1 MNIIIASDS
10 FKGTLSSR
18 EIALMVEEGFR
29 KVMEDVSFTPFIVA
43 DGGEGTLDA
52 VQESIKRG
60 QRIYA
65 KVHDPLMRPMSA
77 SYLDMGEGRAL
88 IEMAEASGLTLL
100 SDSER
105 DPMKATSYGTGELV
119 RDALIKGFR
128 DITVAIGGSATN
140 DGGMG
145 FLSALGARFMDEEGN
160 VLPGTGE
167 DLEKIRKIDLSLFD
181 TMGARFTVM
190 CDVQNPLTGEK
201 GATYVYGP
209 QKGANEEKLIRLEKG
224 MRNYRACI
232 IEETGEDPDLL
243 KGSGAAGGMGAAL
256 MVFLKAEQKSGINA
270 LLDMYGFDEA
280 LKSSDLV
287 ITGEGRA
294 DRQSAYGKVL
304 SGIGRVAWK
313 RGVPVIAVCGSL
325 GEGYEELHEIGITS
339 FYSTMKENMSLEYA
353 LSHAEELYRE
363 TILEVAEDVIRN
375 EY

>member
-145 FLSALGARFMDEEGN
+145 FLSALGARFMDEEDN

>member
-363 TILEVAEDVIRN
+363 TILKVAEDVIRN

>member
-43 DGGEGTLDA
+43 DGGEGTIDA
-52 VQESIKRG
+52 VKESVRSG

-65 KVHDPLMRPMSA
+65 KVHDPLMRPINA
-77 SYLDMGEGRAL
+77 SYLDMGDGRAL

-119 RDALIKGFR
+119 RDAISKGFG

-140 DGGMG
+140 DGGTG
-145 FLSALGARFMDEEGN
+145 FLSALGARFLDENGN
-160 VLPGTGE
+160 MLPGTGE
-167 DLEKIRKIDLSLFD
+167 DLEKIRHIDLSAFE
-181 TMGARFTVM
+181 TGGASFKVM
-190 CDVQNPLTGEK
+190 CDVENPLTGDK
-201 GATYVYGP
+201 GATYIYGP
-209 QKGANEEKLIRLEKG
+209 QKGADRDKLMRLEEG
-224 MRNYRACI
+224 MKNYREVI
-232 IEETGEDPDLL
+232 IRELGTDPDLL

-256 MVFLKAEQKSGINA
+256 MIFMGAEQKSGISS
-270 LLDMYGFDEA
+270 LLEMYGFDEA
-280 LKSSDLV
+280 LKDADLV

-304 SGIGRVAWK
+304 SGIGRAAWK

-325 GEGYEELHEIGITS
+325 GEGYEELREIGITS

-363 TILEVAEDVIRN
+363 TILQVAEDVIRN